1 MKTVMITGAS
11 RGIGLEITKKELEAG
26 SRVLATCRNP
36 DFSDNLKSLISQYG
50 ETLWICELD
59 VESEDS
65 VKKLMNQL
73 RIDGEK
79 VDCLYNNA
87 GIIDWRT
94 MNEVDAESME
104 KVYKVNVVGAMLVL
118 RHTLPLLRRGSD
130 KMVINVSSR
139 LGSIALRGH
148 SQLGGAIAYSA
159 SKAALNML
167 TKQASIDLAGEGIR
181 VISISP
187 GWVRTDMGGPEAKY
201 SVVESVERI
210 LRNVRNFSSEDSGKF
225 FGEDGEELPW

>member
-1 MKTVMITGAS
+1 MITGAS
-11 RGIGLEITKKELEAG
+11 RGIGLELTKKELEAG

-36 DFSDNLKSLISQYG
+36 EFAESLKSLVDQYP
-50 ETLWICELD
+50 ETLWVDVLD
-59 VESEDS
+59 VESEGA
-65 VKKLMNQL
+65 VQKLMQDL
-73 RIDGEK
+73 VADGEK

-94 MNEVDAESME
+94 MNEVDAEAME
-104 KVYKVNVVGAMLVL
+104 RVYKVNVVGAMLVL
-118 RHTLPLLRRGSD
+118 RHALPLLQNGTD
-130 KMVINVSSR
+130 KLVINVSSR

-167 TKQASIDLAGEGIR
+167 TKQASIDLAEQGIT

-201 SVVESVERI
+201 TVEESVERI
-210 LRNVRNFSSEDSGKF
+210 LRNVGNFSPEDSGRF